1 MMQMLKKKTKLLDK
15 QVSLNKKAKLRTM
28 LDAIGQ
34 TRTENQCIIPATRWI
49 LSSTSSL
56 KLILHIPKRIRL
68 LA

>member
-1 MMQMLKKKTKLLDK
+1 MQMLKKKTKLPDK
-15 QVSLNKKAKLRTM
+15 KASLIKKAKLRTM

-34 TRTENQCIIPATRWI
+34 TRTENQCIIAATRWI

-56 KLILHIPKRIRL
+56 KLILRIPKRIRL